1 MAKRESGPLLDF
13 VQLKVLY
20 WNLYGL
26 GMAEIEVS
34 DPGIPSLS
42 KSVQRAYTSE
52 NVPSTPSSHTQ
63 FQIQMI
69 ILIHLPYFRDIQCT
83 FSPDKKAHPSL
94 YDIDYTPF
102 EADDLSQKRRNESS
116 F

>member
-1 MAKRESGPLLDF
+1 MNKTVVFFESKCQRIKQIAVAKREGGPLLDF

-42 KSVQRAYTSE
+42 KSVQRCTTL
-52 NVPSTPSSHTQ
+52 VVTPN
-63 FQIQMI
+63 FK
-69 ILIHLPYFRDIQCT
+69 F
-83 FSPDKKAHPSL
+83 K
-94 YDIDYTPF
+94 
-102 EADDLSQKRRNESS
+102 
-116 F
+116 